1 MNIRLGTGML
11 SRVLA
16 AASNFLLTWFL
27 INNLTLE
34 NYGYF
39 STIFAMCVF
48 VTGLFSSFFVSQMVA
63 LGSRVDK
70 TDRINFSSRYLHAIK
85 LSLLVSGILVF
96 LFAYVSGYIKSRET
110 FLLFIAITVALWV
123 LVLRE
128 FLTVTCYFVE
138 RFYIPLF
145 ANCIGLLALL
155 LYLFFVVPSESF
167 LKVTLGFEIIGVY
180 ILPGLIVYIYTLFT
194 GKLNSYTLPINELF
208 SSSFRDGKWA
218 LLQGLFYF
226 IRTQSRTM
234 ISLLILSAWH
244 VGLINAA
251 YLMVALPI
259 VMISGLVQQALPQ
272 LTSLSFESGEYK
284 KNIILLIAVIAALTL
299 FYAAFIFAFHEILTE
314 KLLSPEILLYSGFPY
329 LVFSWLMIMFFQ
341 AINMGFFTII
351 QSMNE
356 FRLLASINFSA
367 ATLSLLASSIG
378 AFYLDINGVM
388 GAMVVTEFYV
398 FSKSLLIIKGRLFS

>member
-1 MNIRLGTGML
+1 
-11 SRVLA
+11 
-16 AASNFLLTWFL
+16 
-27 INNLTLE
+27 
-34 NYGYF
+34 
-39 STIFAMCVF
+39 
-48 VTGLFSSFFVSQMVA
+48 
-63 LGSRVDK
+63 
-70 TDRINFSSRYLHAIK
+70 
-85 LSLLVSGILVF
+85 
-96 LFAYVSGYIKSRET
+96 
-110 FLLFIAITVALWV
+110 VALWV

-314 KLLSPEILLYSGFPY
+314 KILSPEILLYS
-329 LVFSWLMIMFFQ
+329 
-341 AINMGFFTII
+341 
-351 QSMNE
+351 
-356 FRLLASINFSA
+356 
-367 ATLSLLASSIG
+367 
-378 AFYLDINGVM
+378 
-388 GAMVVTEFYV
+388 
-398 FSKSLLIIKGRLFS
+398 